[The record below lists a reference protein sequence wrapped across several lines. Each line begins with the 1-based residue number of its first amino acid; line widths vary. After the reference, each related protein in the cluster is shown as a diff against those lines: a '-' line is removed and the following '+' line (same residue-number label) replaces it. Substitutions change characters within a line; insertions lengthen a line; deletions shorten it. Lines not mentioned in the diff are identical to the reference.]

1 MNFKM
6 LLAEKAD
13 FKVPE
18 RGTRKQFINDG
29 NSSYLEM
36 AAVKKKKKS
45 ASSFIYDL
53 IGASFIYI
61 KK

>member
-36 AAVKKKKKS
+36 AAVKKKKKC
-45 ASSFIYDL
+45 FL
-53 IGASFIYI
+53 VHL
-61 KK
+61 

>member
-36 AAVKKKKKS
+36 AAVKKKKVLPR
-45 ASSFIYDL
+45 SSMTSL
-53 IGASFIYI
+53 ELHLYI
-61 KK
+61 

>member
-36 AAVKKKKKS
+36 AAVKKKKKVLPR
-45 ASSFIYDL
+45 SSMTSL
-53 IGASFIYI
+53 ELHLYI
-61 KK
+61 

>member
-36 AAVKKKKKS
+36 AAVKKKKS

>member
-18 RGTRKQFINDG
+18 RGTRKQLNNDG

-36 AAVKKKKKS
+36 AAIKKKKKVLPR
-45 ASSFIYDL
+45 SSMTSL
-53 IGASFIYI
+53 ELHLYI
-61 KK
+61 